1 MSFPCLEI
9 LFLQNLKWIDRSVI
23 KYEEEIGIR
32 STRCL
37 DINDPEDVKI
47 VLAQGNYY
55 DLINGYKTDF

>member
-1 MSFPCLEI
+1 M
-9 LFLQNLKWIDRSVI
+9 
-23 KYEEEIGIR
+23 R

-47 VLAQGNYY
+47 ILAQGNYY